1 MLTHFA
7 KYHMDSCPEGYFTN
21 QMRSN
26 HPKQKSVLSMGQKG
40 LRDVHNERYMIYT
53 SRDTGHTHDFL
64 DMCKKPMKRRQRSK
78 HIILQKRREW
88 REIFKRVYKQNI

>member
-7 KYHMDSCPEGYFTN
+7 KHHMGSSPECHFTN

-40 LRDVHNERYMIYT
+40 LREVHNERYMVST
-53 SRDTGHTHDFL
+53 SRDTGHAYNFL
-64 DMCKKPMKRRQRSK
+64 EMCKKPVRKKTKEQTQYTSK
-78 HIILQKRREW
+78 KERMAKD
-88 REIFKRVYKQNI
+88 F